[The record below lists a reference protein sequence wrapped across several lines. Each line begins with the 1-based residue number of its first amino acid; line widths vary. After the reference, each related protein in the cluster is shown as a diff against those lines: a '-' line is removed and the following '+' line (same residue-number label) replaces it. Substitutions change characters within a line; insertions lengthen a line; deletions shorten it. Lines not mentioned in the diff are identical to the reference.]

1 MEVLRVPK
9 STPCRRCGAGA
20 ISAGICVAC
29 GAGRGHFRRREA
41 ELRQQRAKADRL
53 ARRQAKCKHTRS
65 YTVVVSYVR
74 GLGYRQKRC
83 PSCELVW
90 TEEVAA

>member
-9 STPCRRCGAGA
+9 ATQCRTCGSGA

-29 GAGRGHFRRREA
+29 GAGRGRYRRREA
-41 ELRQQRAKADRL
+41 ELRQKRVKAERM
-53 ARRQAKCKHTRS
+53 ARRQAKCKHKRA

-74 GLGYRQKRC
+74 GLGYRQNRC

-90 TEEVAA
+90 SEEVAA